1 MNPYEQY
8 LAVFDEAAPLA
19 EKYMA
24 TNASHVLDDLR
35 QRVEDDRIRIMLF
48 GAYNAGKS
56 TLLNALLGKESARI
70 GDVPTTD
77 KVDRYDWH
85 GHVLLDT
92 PGVNAPIEHQEV
104 SEAELERTDLV
115 LYVMRQEDQDA
126 KDSMDRLFRLL
137 KAGRPLFLLL
147 NYEESD
153 EAIVR
158 QVREKLSQT
167 LVEGASRYGYD
178 LGALAQVPVMQL
190 NAKAALRGRLENK
203 LKLQEFSGYDEFI
216 LRFTDWLRAY
226 DDETQRLELLQ
237 DRIRRELLIP
247 VRQAVE
253 SKLPEGSGGVDV
265 LSTQI
270 AHIQREESILRDS
283 SRNKARAEISLR
295 RPDLN
300 GLLADAS
307 GQQTLI
313 AGVTAVADGV
323 AETMRAWLDGEI
335 AMSLEKSLRSS
346 LQAGGVEVPDAGRA
360 NLDSS
365 GLFDSMTDSAISGI
379 KTGATPENI
388 KQLLLLGRKLK
399 IPGLKGRWEKTLG
412 RWAGKAGPV
421 ITVITLVVEMGLA
434 HRAEGKA
441 NQQALNVALQRNEW
455 VDSVCADMLAGLTQS
470 IDEFLKATFEDFLT
484 PLKNQM
490 EEVRRSA
497 KDIERD
503 LLAWDA
509 LAAKLLDARF

>member
-8 LAVFDEAAPLA
+8 LAVLDEAAPLA

-24 TNASHVLDDLR
+24 TDASRVLGDLR

-77 KVDRYDWH
+77 RIDRYNWH

-104 SEAELERTDLV
+104 SVAELERTDLV

-126 KDSMDRLFRLL
+126 KDSIDRLFRLL

-167 LVEGASRYGYD
+167 LLEGANRYGYD
-178 LGALAQVPVMQL
+178 LGALAQLPVMQL
-190 NAKAALRGRLENK
+190 NAKAALRARLEGK
-203 LKLQEFSGYDEFI
+203 LKLQEFSGYDDFM
-216 LRFTDWLRAY
+216 LRFTDWLRKY
-226 DDETQRLELLQ
+226 DDKTQRLVLLRGRVQ
-237 DRIRRELLIP
+237 RELLNP

-253 SKLPEGSGGVDV
+253 QRLPDGSGDVDV

-283 SRNKARAEISLR
+283 LRNKARAEISLR

-300 GLLADAS
+300 ALLADAS
-307 GQQTLI
+307 SQQAVI
-313 AGVTAVADGV
+313 AGVTVVADSV

-335 AMSLEKSLRSS
+335 AMSLEKSLRTS
-346 LQAGGVEVPDAGRA
+346 LQAAGVEVPDAGRA
-360 NLDSS
+360 DLDSS
-365 GLFDSMTDSAISGI
+365 SFDSMAESAVSGI

-388 KQLLLLGRKLK
+388 KQLLLFGRKLK
-399 IPGLKGRWEKTLG
+399 IPGLKGRWEKTFEK
-412 RWAGKAGPV
+412 WAGKAGPV
-421 ITVITLVVEMGLA
+421 IVVVTTLVEMGLA
-434 HRAEGKA
+434 HRSQEKA
-441 NQQALNVALQRNEW
+441 NEQALNVALQRNEW
-455 VDSVCADMLAGLTQS
+455 IDSVCADMLASLTQS
-470 IDEFLKATFEDFLT
+470 IDAFLMATFEDFLA
-484 PLKNQM
+484 PLKKQK
-490 EEVRRSA
+490 EKVRSSA
-497 KDIERD
+497 KDVERD

-509 LAAKLLDARF
+509 LAGKLLDARF